1 MSDNPNYRGPSDR
14 SRLAGLQ
21 AHEVDYAA
29 RILQGEFTNK
39 TRQQIENAIRECAAE
54 PRFHNNRDMVM
65 NCARL
70 KLRNS

>member
-1 MSDNPNYRGPSDR
+1 MSDNPNLRGPQDR
-14 SRLAGLQ
+14 SRLSGLE

-29 RILQGEFTNK
+29 RILQGEFPSK
-39 TRQQIENAIRECAAE
+39 TRQQIENAIRQCAAE

-70 KLRNS
+70 KLKNN

>member
-1 MSDNPNYRGPSDR
+1 MSDNPNLRGPQDR

-21 AHEVDYAA
+21 PHEVDYAA
-29 RILQGEFTNK
+29 RILQGEFLNK
-39 TRQQIENAIRECAAE
+39 SRQQIEDAIRQCAAE

>member
-1 MSDNPNYRGPSDR
+1 MSDNPNYRGPGDR

-21 AHEVDYAA
+21 PHEVDYAA
-29 RILQGEFTNK
+29 RLLQTEFPSK
-39 TRQQIENAIRECAAE
+39 TRQSIEQAIRECASE

>member
-1 MSDNPNYRGPSDR
+1 MSDNPNLRGPQDR

-21 AHEVDYAA
+21 PHEVDYAA
-29 RILQGEFTNK
+29 RILQAEFPTK
-39 TRQQIENAIRECAAE
+39 TRQQIENAIQECAAE

-70 KLRNS
+70 KLKNS